1 MSQFANNVILLH
13 LFPLWLSKYIIRAW
27 VLPCFGFFGGC
38 CCCCL
43 SLMLFLG
50 MIIYYAAVEESMDS
64 TMVNF
69 VVTKAISIAA
79 GVAPLGLIFFSFKR
93 CREKPLEQGTAE
105 IEP

>member
-1 MSQFANNVILLH
+1 MKESRTLYGHGYCPASGSLEVAAAAA
-13 LFPLWLSKYIIRAW
+13 S
-27 VLPCFGFFGGC
+27 
-38 CCCCL
+38 

-105 IEP
+105 LEP